1 MNLAGKMQ
9 AVSKKASQIFQQTCA
24 LLWKNLLLVWR
35 MKAKSFQEWVASLV
49 FLYILRDSAGLIM
62 YYPTQEFPYKFLG
75 RLDEPAFNATGVTLM
90 YTPATNTTRR
100 IMAKVASSSA
110 LRGLIIEEMENEKK
124 MEEKGILEDETI
136 GVVFKDDFS
145 YTLRFQMGRAVF
157 PNEGFE
163 HIETCWDFS
172 ASHCKVPLYWYG
184 GFLSVQSS
192 IDAAV
197 IEMKTNHS
205 VWKEMKSITGVHLK
219 TPMMKPLFKLD
230 YLWFIICAILSY
242 CPYMHFLSVKVLK
255 EKKKLKILMRAMGLQ
270 DIAYWL
276 SWSLL
281 YTVYVSITA
290 SLLTW
295 VTLSE
300 VLDHNSFLEVYFF
313 YFFYGTASI
322 HFTFLLSS
330 LLKQPNISSFVG
342 FLLHILVGSLGFL
355 TLFEKLPRALEWIL
369 NLFSPFAF
377 AAGLSTM
384 VKLEK
389 YGPAFSPELYPFYN
403 LYLIL
408 SFDSVLY
415 FLLAIYF
422 DKVLPGKYGV
432 PHPPAFFLRPSY
444 WLKRSSGYVGVRAG
458 SSHDPVLASDTEPM
472 PLGFDGKEAIRLNN
486 IKKIYKKN
494 NKSTEALK
502 GLSLNIYEGQI
513 TALLGHSGSGKTALL
528 NVLSGFS
535 KPSAGSAMIYNYN
548 ASEVWNMEGR
558 QAKVGIC
565 PQINLHFEA
574 LTVKENLRIF
584 AHIKGIQWKEVDEEV
599 QKVLIMLDLTD
610 VQNVCADALSGG
622 QKRKLSLGIAILGN
636 PQVLLLDEPTA
647 GLDPCSRHQV
657 WSLLRE
663 RRAGRVTL
671 FTTHS
676 MEEADAQADRKAFLS
691 SGRLQNVGSSLYLKR
706 KWGIGYHLRM
716 HVNDLCDPELVSS
729 VVRQYIP
736 DAVLKGQMRDEL
748 CFMLPLENT
757 DSFPDL
763 LSHLESSLLQGV
775 VNYEVT
781 RTTLEDVF
789 LKLQG
794 EETIDPE
801 GDGDLEERDQGLPVF
816 SKRGILAMSGMML
829 WRQQVCAVMR
839 IRLLRLKHE
848 GKFLRAILLLF
859 GTFILPP
866 LMVLMLFHLWHNS
879 SSWEITSSPYF
890 LPMKEKIHNRSTNL
904 LIFNDTG
911 SEIEDFI
918 AALKTQNINPEIAL
932 EKNITSLP
940 NYNGAIKIS
949 LEGKSHQ
956 FTIMCSPEPINCF
969 PVLMNILSNT
979 FLRLFNSTA
988 RFRVWSKLFY
998 TGESPELKRY
1008 IFFGLF
1014 TYLLVLAAGLPPLFA
1029 MSNVE
1034 DYKLQARSQLRLAGL
1049 FPSAYWCG
1057 QALVDIPF
1065 FWSLMCLMFGILVLF
1080 TRICPLEASA
1090 VLTLI
1095 ICLFGYGIS
1104 LVLFVYLMAFKFR
1117 MGRSN
1122 RYIWSLT
1129 FILVNYTAFMNSDHH
1144 EALYYIC
1151 MLLPVFPPMGWI
1163 TFSGLNFIIYN
1174 DYSDFETSNHIYEPV
1189 FTPYIH
1195 CVIFAFLLRCLEMRY
1210 GEAITGF
1217 DPIFRIQPRRVVTQQ
1232 NKDHPGEEPPEVQ
1245 AERDRVRS
1253 AMASLQQE
1261 EDLVVVNS
1269 LRKEYEVRTAT
1280 SIFKKKKKLAVKN
1293 LSFGVKKGE
1302 VLGLL
1307 GPNGAGKSTTINTI
1321 SGGVAVTAGEVL
1333 LRGRDAAP
1341 SCLGALGWCPQK
1353 DPLWPHLTVLQHLE
1367 AFAAVRGMRE
1377 EDAALAI
1384 SCTGRALDLMKHFK
1398 TPARSLSAGE
1408 ARKLSFALSIL
1419 GDPMVMLWDEPSVS
1433 LDPKG
1438 QRRMWKMIQASMK
1451 SKERAAILCTQ
1462 SLEEAAAMCDRV
1474 AILVSGRLR
1483 YIGSLEDLKSK
1494 FGSSYHLELKMTDV
1508 GQSDAVHTEMLN
1520 LFPHAA
1526 RQERTSSLL
1535 TYKIPVADALPLS
1548 RSFSKLEAAKQNFK
1562 LEEYSLSLNTLHQ
1575 VFVDLTRDAE
1585 EQDLEVASNGAVEQ
1599 RPLHP

>member
-9 AVSKKASQIFQQTCA
+9 GVSKKASQILQQTCA
-24 LLWKNLLLVWR
+24 LLWKNILLVWR
-35 MKAKSFQEWVASLV
+35 MKSKSFQEWVASLV
-49 FLYILRDSAGLIM
+49 FLYILHDSASLIM
-62 YYPTQEFPYKFLG
+62 NYPTQEFPYKFLG
-75 RLDEPAFNATGVTLM
+75 RLDDPAFNASGVTLM
-90 YTPATNTTRR
+90 FTPATNTTRT
-100 IMAKVASSSA
+100 IMAKVATSSP
-110 LRGLIIEEMENEKK
+110 LRGVIIEEMENEEK
-124 MEEKGILEDETI
+124 MEEKAVSEEETI

-145 YTLRFQMGRAVF
+145 YTLRFPMGRAVF

-172 ASHCKVPLYWYG
+172 AKHCKVPLYWYG

-197 IEMKTNHS
+197 IEMKTSHS

-219 TPMMKPLFKLD
+219 TVLKPLFKLD
-230 YLWFIICAILSY
+230 YIWFIICAILSY
-242 CPYMHFLSVKVLK
+242 GPYMHFLSVRVLK

-270 DIAYWL
+270 DISFWL

-295 VTLSE
+295 ITLSE
-300 VLDHNSFLEVYFF
+300 VFNHNSFLELYFF

-342 FLLHILVGSLGFL
+342 FLLHILFGALGFL
-355 TLFEKLPRALEWIL
+355 TLFEKLPQALEWIL

-377 AAGLSTM
+377 TSGLAMM

-389 YGPAFSPELYPFYN
+389 YGPAFTPELYPFRK

-408 SFDSVLY
+408 SLDSVLY

-444 WLKRSSGYVGVRAG
+444 WLRGSSGSVGVRAG
-458 SSHDPVLASDTEPM
+458 SSHDPVLGGDAEPM
-472 PLGFDGKEAIRLNN
+472 PPGFEGKEAIRLNN

-513 TALLGHSGSGKTALL
+513 TALLGHSGAGKTALL

-535 KPSAGSAMIYNYN
+535 KPSAGSAMIYNYS
-548 ASEVWNMEGR
+548 ASEMWNMEGMQKR
-558 QAKVGIC
+558 IGVC

-599 QKVLIMLDLTD
+599 QKVLVMMDLTD
-610 VQNVCADALSGG
+610 AQNVCADALSGG
-622 QKRKLSLGIAILGN
+622 QKRKLSLGIAILGD

-647 GLDPCSRHQV
+647 GLDPCSRHHV

-671 FTTHS
+671 VTTQA

-691 SGRLQNVGSSLYLKR
+691 CGRLQSVGSSLYLKR

-716 HVNDLCDPELVSS
+716 QINDLCDPELVSS

-736 DAVLKGQMRDEL
+736 DAVLQGQRRDEL
-748 CFMLPLENT
+748 CFRLPLENT
-757 DSFPDL
+757 DSFPGL
-763 LSHLESSLLQGV
+763 FSHLESSLLQGV
-775 VNYEVT
+775 VDYEVT

-789 LKLQG
+789 LRLQG
-794 EETIDPE
+794 EEAIDPE
-801 GDGDLEERDQGLPVF
+801 GDGDLEERDQNLPGF
-816 SKRGILAMSGMML
+816 SKQGILAMSGMML
-829 WRQQVCAVMR
+829 WRQQVCAVLR
-839 IRLLRLKHE
+839 IRLLRLRHDT
-848 GKFLRAILLLF
+848 KFLRSVLLLF
-859 GTFILPP
+859 GTFILAP
-866 LMVLMLFHLWHNS
+866 LMVLILFHLWHNS

-890 LPMKEKIHNRSTNL
+890 LPTKEKIQNRSTNL

-918 AALKTQNINPEIAL
+918 AALKSQNITPEISQ

-940 NYNGAIKIS
+940 DYNGAIRIS

-956 FTIMCSPEPINCF
+956 FTVMCSPEPINCF
-969 PVLMNILSNT
+969 PMLMNILSNT
-979 FLRLFNSTA
+979 FLRLFHSTA
-988 RFRVWSKLFY
+988 RVRVWSQLLY
-998 TGESPELKRY
+998 TGENAELKNY

-1029 MSNVE
+1029 MGTVE

-1065 FWSLMCLMFGILVLF
+1065 FWSLMCLMFGLLVLF
-1080 TRICPLEASA
+1080 TRICPLEAKA
-1090 VLTLI
+1090 VLTLL
-1095 ICLFGYGIS
+1095 ICIFGYGIS
-1104 LVLFVYLMAFKFR
+1104 LVLLVYLMAFKFR

-1122 RYIWSLT
+1122 RFVWSLT
-1129 FILVNYTAFMNSDHH
+1129 FILVNYAAFMNSDHN

-1151 MLLPVFPPMGWI
+1151 MLIPVFPPVGWI
-1163 TFSGLNFIIYN
+1163 MFSGLNFLMYY
-1174 DYSDFETSNHIYEPV
+1174 DYTIFETWNYIYMPV
-1189 FTPYIH
+1189 FAPYIH

-1210 GEAITGF
+1210 GDAVPGF
-1217 DPIFRIQPRRVVTQQ
+1217 DPVFRIQQRRVVTQQ
-1232 NKDHPGEEPPEVQ
+1232 NKELPAEEAPEVQ

-1253 AMASLQQE
+1253 AMASLQHE

-1269 LRKEYEVRTAT
+1269 LHKEFEARTAT

-1307 GPNGAGKSTTINTI
+1307 GPNGAGKSTTLNMI

-1333 LRGRDAAP
+1333 LRGRDGAP
-1341 SCLGALGWCPQK
+1341 LCPGALGWCPQQ

-1367 AFAAVRGMRE
+1367 AFTAIRGMRD

-1384 SCTGRALDLMKHFK
+1384 SCLGRALDLLKHFK

-1419 GDPMVMLWDEPSVS
+1419 GEPTVMLWDEPSVS
-1433 LDPKG
+1433 VDPKG
-1438 QRRMWKMIQASMK
+1438 QHRMRRMMQVSMR

-1462 SLEEAAAMCDRV
+1462 SLEEAAMCDRV
-1474 AILVSGRLR
+1474 AILLAGRLR
-1483 YIGSLEDLKSK
+1483 YIGSPEDLKSK
-1494 FGSSYHLELKMTDV
+1494 FGTSYHLELKMTDV
-1508 GQSDAVHTEMLN
+1508 GQSDALHSEILN
-1520 LFPHAA
+1520 LFPRAA

-1535 TYKIPVADALPLS
+1535 TYKIPVADAIPLS
-1548 RSFSKLEAAKQNFK
+1548 RSFSRLEAAKRNFK

-1585 EQDLEVASNGAVEQ
+1585 EHDLEVASNGAVEQ

>member
-1 MNLAGKMQ
+1 M
-9 AVSKKASQIFQQTCA
+9 
-24 LLWKNLLLVWR
+24 
-35 MKAKSFQEWVASLV
+35 
-49 FLYILRDSAGLIM
+49 D
-62 YYPTQEFPYKFLG
+62 YPTQEFPYKSLG
-75 RLDEPAFNATGVTLM
+75 SLEDPAFNTSGVTLL
-90 YTPATNTTRR
+90 YTPATNSTRR
-100 IMAKVASSSA
+100 IMAKVASSSS
-110 LRGLIIEEMENEKK
+110 LRGVIIEEVENEAK
-124 MEEKGILEDETI
+124 MEEKGLSEEETI

-145 YTLRFQMGRAVF
+145 YILRFPVGRAAF
-157 PNEGFE
+157 PNEGFQ

-172 ASHCKVPLYWYG
+172 ARHCRVPLYWYG

-192 IDAAV
+192 IDAAI

-205 VWKEMKSITGVHLK
+205 VWREMESITGVHLK
-219 TPMMKPLFKLD
+219 TVIKPLFKLD
-230 YLWFIICAILSY
+230 YLWFSIFAILSY
-242 CPYMHFLSVKVLK
+242 CPYMHFLSIKVLK

-270 DIAYWL
+270 DISFWL

-300 VLDHNSFLEVYFF
+300 AFPQNSFLDVYFF

-330 LLKQPNISSFVG
+330 LLKQRNISSFVG
-342 FLLHILVGSLGFL
+342 FLLHVLLGMLGFL
-355 TLFEKLPRALEWIL
+355 TLFGKVPRALEWIL
-369 NLFSPFAF
+369 SLFSPFAF
-377 AAGLSTM
+377 TAGLATM
-384 VKLEK
+384 VKIEK
-389 YGPAFSPELYPFYN
+389 YGPASTPELQPFSN

-422 DKVLPGKYGV
+422 DKVLPGKYGI
-432 PHPPAFFLRPSY
+432 PHPPAFFLRPWY
-444 WLKRSSGYVGVRAG
+444 WLGGSSGYVGVRAG
-458 SSHDPVLASDTEPM
+458 SSHDPVLGCDAEPM
-472 PLGFDGKEAIRLNN
+472 PPGFDGKEAIRLNN
-486 IKKIYKKN
+486 IKKIFKKK

-502 GLSLNIYEGQI
+502 GLSLTIYEGQI

-535 KPSAGSAMIYNYN
+535 KPSEGSAMIYNYN
-548 ASEVWNMEGR
+548 ASEIWDIEGM
-558 QAKVGIC
+558 QEKVGIC

-584 AHIKGIQWKEVDEEV
+584 AHIKGIPWKEVDEEV
-599 QKVLIMLDLTD
+599 QKVLVVLDLTD
-610 VQNVCADALSGG
+610 AQNVCADALSGG

-636 PQVLLLDEPTA
+636 PKVLLLDEPTA
-647 GLDPCSRHQV
+647 GLDPCSRHHI
-657 WSLLRE
+657 WSVLRE

-671 FTTHS
+671 FTTQS

-691 SGRLQNVGSSLYLKR
+691 CGRLQTVGSSLYLKR

-716 HVNDLCDPELVSS
+716 HINDLCDPELVSS

-736 DAVLKGQMRDEL
+736 DAVLKGQKRNEL
-748 CFMLPLENT
+748 CFRLPLENT
-757 DSFPDL
+757 DSFPGL
-763 LSHLESSLLQGV
+763 FSHLESNLLQGV
-775 VNYEVT
+775 VDYEVT

-794 EETIDPE
+794 EEAIDPE
-801 GDGDLEERDQGLPVF
+801 GDGDLEERDQNFPGF
-816 SKRGILAMSGMML
+816 SKQEILAMSGMML
-829 WRQQVCAVMR
+829 WRQQVCAVLR

-848 GKFLRAILLLF
+848 GKFLRGILLLF

-866 LMVLMLFHLWHNS
+866 LMTLMLFHLWHNS

-890 LPMKEKIHNRSTNL
+890 LPTKEKIQNRSTNL

-918 AALKTQNINPEIAL
+918 AALKAQNITPEITQ

-940 NYNGAIKIS
+940 DYNGAIKIS
-949 LEGKSHQ
+949 LEGKRQQ
-956 FTIMCSPEPINCF
+956 FTVMCSLEPINCF
-969 PVLMNILSNT
+969 PVLVNILSNT
-979 FLRLFNSTA
+979 FLKLHNSTA
-988 RFRVWSKLFY
+988 RLRVWSQLFY
-998 TGESPELKRY
+998 TGGNGELTNY

-1029 MSNVE
+1029 ISSVE

-1057 QALVDIPF
+1057 QALVDIPL
-1065 FWSLMCLMFGILVLF
+1065 FWSLMCLMFGLLVLF
-1080 TRICPLEASA
+1080 TRICPLEAKA
-1090 VLTLI
+1090 VLTLL
-1095 ICLFGYGIS
+1095 ICLFGYGMS
-1104 LVLFVYLMAFKFR
+1104 LVLLVYLMAFVFHT
-1117 MGRSN
+1117 GRSN

-1129 FILVNYTAFMNSDHH
+1129 FILVNYAAFMNSDHH
-1144 EALYYIC
+1144 EALYYVC
-1151 MLLPVFPPMGWI
+1151 MLIPVFPPVGWI
-1163 TFSGLNFIIYN
+1163 MFSGLNFIIYN
-1174 DYSDFETSNHIYEPV
+1174 NHTIFETWNYVYIPV
-1189 FTPYIH
+1189 FAPYIH
-1195 CVIFAFLLRCLEMRY
+1195 CVILVFLLRCLEMRY
-1210 GEAITGF
+1210 GEGVPGF
-1217 DPIFRIQPRRVVTQQ
+1217 DPVFRIQQRRVVTQQ

-1245 AERDRVRS
+1245 AERERMRS
-1253 AMASLQQE
+1253 AAALLQHE

-1307 GPNGAGKSTTINTI
+1307 GPNGAGKSTTLKMI

-1333 LRGRDAAP
+1333 FRGRDEATP
-1341 SCLGALGWCPQK
+1341 CPGALGWCPQL

-1384 SCTGRALDLMKHFK
+1384 SCIGRALDLLKHFK

-1419 GDPMVMLWDEPSVS
+1419 GDPTVMLWDEPSVS
-1433 LDPKG
+1433 MDPKG
-1438 QRRMWKMIQASMK
+1438 QRRMWKVIQASMR

-1462 SLEEAAAMCDRV
+1462 SVEEAAAMCDRV
-1474 AILVSGRLR
+1474 AILVSGQLR

-1494 FGSSYHLELKMTDV
+1494 FGTSYHLELKMTDV
-1508 GQSDAVHTEMLN
+1508 GHSDALHREILN
-1520 LFPHAA
+1520 LFPYAA

-1548 RSFSKLEAAKQNFK
+1548 RSFSKLEAAKRTFK
-1562 LEEYSLSLNTLHQ
+1562 LEEYSLSLNTFHQ

-1585 EQDLEVASNGAVEQ
+1585 EHDLEVASNGAVEQ

>member
-1 MNLAGKMQ
+1 MENTPSAGKMQ
-9 AVSKKASQIFQQTCA
+9 GVSKKASQIFQQTCA
-24 LLWKNLLLVWR
+24 LLWKNILLVWR
-35 MKAKSFQEWVASLV
+35 MKSKSFQEWVASLL
-49 FLYILRDSAGLIM
+49 FLYILRDSAGLIVN
-62 YYPTQEFPYKFLG
+62 YPTQEFPYKFLG
-75 RLDEPAFNATGVTLM
+75 SLDDPAFNASGVTLM

-100 IMAKVASSSA
+100 IMAKVASSSP
-110 LRGLIIEEMENEKK
+110 LRGVIIEEVENEAK
-124 MEEKGILEDETI
+124 MEEKGIFDEEETI

-145 YTLRFQMGRAVF
+145 YTLRFQLGRAVF

-172 ASHCKVPLYWYG
+172 SKHCKVPLYWYG

-192 IDAAV
+192 IDAAL

-219 TPMMKPLFKLD
+219 TVMKPLFKLD
-230 YLWFIICAILSY
+230 YLWFVICAILSY
-242 CPYMHFLSVKVLK
+242 CPFMHFLSVKVLK

-270 DIAYWL
+270 DIAFWF

-281 YTVYVSITA
+281 YTVYISITA

-295 VTLSE
+295 VTLSA
-300 VLDHNSFLEVYFF
+300 VLNRSHRFLELYFF
-313 YFFYGTASI
+313 YFFYGMTSI

-342 FLLHILVGSLGFL
+342 FLLHILFGALGFL
-355 TLFEKLPRALEWIL
+355 TLFENLPRALEWTL

-377 AAGLSTM
+377 TAGLAKM
-384 VKLEK
+384 IKLEK
-389 YGPAFSPELYPFYN
+389 YGPPFSPELYPFYN

-432 PHPPAFFLRPSY
+432 PHPPAFFLRASY
-444 WLKRSSGYVGVRAG
+444 WLRGSTRSVGLRG
-458 SSHDPVLASDTEPM
+458 GGSHDPVLGCDTEPL
-472 PLGFDGKEAIRLNN
+472 PPDFHGKEAIRLNN

-494 NKSTEALK
+494 NQSIEALK

-548 ASEVWNMEGR
+548 ASEMWDVEGM
-558 QAKVGIC
+558 QEKVGIC
-565 PQINLHFEA
+565 PQVNLHFEA

-599 QKVLIMLDLTD
+599 QKVLVMMDLAD

-647 GLDPCSRHQV
+647 GLDPCSRHHI
-657 WSLLRE
+657 WSALRE
-663 RRAGRVTL
+663 RRAGRATL
-671 FTTHS
+671 FTTQS

-691 SGRLQNVGSSLYLKR
+691 CGRLQTVGSSLYLKR

-716 HVNDLCDPELVSS
+716 HINDLCDPELVSS

-736 DAVLKGQMRDEL
+736 DAVLKGQKRDEL
-748 CFMLPLENT
+748 CFRLPLENT

-763 LSHLESSLLQGV
+763 FSHLESSLLQGV

-801 GDGDLEERDQGLPVF
+801 GDGDLEEREQNPPGLSKQGM
-816 SKRGILAMSGMML
+816 LAMSGMML
-829 WRQQVCAVMR
+829 WRQQVCAVLR

-848 GKFLRAILLLF
+848 GKFLRGVLLLF
-859 GTFILPP
+859 GAFILPP

-879 SSWEITSSPYF
+879 SRWEISSSPYF
-890 LPMKEKIHNRSTNL
+890 LPTKEKIQNRSTNL

-918 AALKTQNINPEIAL
+918 AALKTQNIIPEMTL
-932 EKNITSLP
+932 EENITSLP
-940 NYNGAIKIS
+940 DYNGAIKIS

-956 FTIMCSPEPINCF
+956 FTLMCSPEPINCF
-969 PVLMNILSNT
+969 PVLLNILSNT
-979 FLRLFNSTA
+979 FLRLLNSTA
-988 RFRVWSKLFY
+988 RIRAWSQLFY
-998 TGESPELKRY
+998 TVENSELKNY
-1008 IFFGLF
+1008 IFYGLF
-1014 TYLLVLAAGLPPLFA
+1014 TYLLILAAGLPPLFA
-1029 MSNVE
+1029 MSSVE

-1057 QALVDIPF
+1057 QALLDIPF
-1065 FWSLMCLMFGILVLF
+1065 FWSLMCLMFGLLVLF
-1080 TRICPLEASA
+1080 TRICPLETRA
-1090 VLTLI
+1090 VLSLLVCI
-1095 ICLFGYGIS
+1095 FGYGIS

-1122 RYIWSLT
+1122 RYIWSLI
-1129 FILVNYTAFMNSDHH
+1129 FILVNYAAFMNSDHN
-1144 EALYYIC
+1144 EVLYYAC
-1151 MLLPVFPPMGWI
+1151 MLIPVFPPVGWI
-1163 TFSGLNFIIYN
+1163 MFSGLNFLMYN
-1174 DYSDFETSNHIYEPV
+1174 DHTIFETWNYIYMPV
-1189 FTPYIH
+1189 LAPYIH
-1195 CVIFAFLLRCLEMRY
+1195 GVIFAFLLRCLEMRY
-1210 GEAITGF
+1210 GEAVPGF
-1217 DPIFRIQPRRVVTQQ
+1217 DPIFRIQQRRGVPQQ
-1232 NKDHPGEEPPEVQ
+1232 NKEHPGEEPPEVQ

-1253 AMASLQQE
+1253 AVTSLQQD
-1261 EDLVVVNS
+1261 EDLVVVNG

-1280 SIFKKKKKLAVKN
+1280 SIFKKKKKLAVRN

-1307 GPNGAGKSTTINTI
+1307 GPNGAGKSTTLNMI

-1333 LRGRDAAP
+1333 LRGGD
-1341 SCLGALGWCPQK
+1341 GALGWCPQQ

-1367 AFAAVRGMRE
+1367 AFAAIRGMRE

-1384 SCTGRALDLMKHFK
+1384 SCIGRALDLLKHFK

-1419 GDPMVMLWDEPSVS
+1419 GEPAVMLWDEPSVS
-1433 LDPKG
+1433 MDPKG
-1438 QRRMWKMIQASMK
+1438 QRCMWKMIQASMK
-1451 SKERAAILCTQ
+1451 SQERAAVLCTQ
-1462 SLEEAAAMCDRV
+1462 SLQEVAAMCDRV

-1494 FGSSYHLELKMTDV
+1494 FGTSYHLELKMAEA
-1508 GQSDAVHTEMLN
+1508 GQSEAVHSEILN

-1548 RSFSKLEAAKQNFK
+1548 RSFSRLEAAKRNFK